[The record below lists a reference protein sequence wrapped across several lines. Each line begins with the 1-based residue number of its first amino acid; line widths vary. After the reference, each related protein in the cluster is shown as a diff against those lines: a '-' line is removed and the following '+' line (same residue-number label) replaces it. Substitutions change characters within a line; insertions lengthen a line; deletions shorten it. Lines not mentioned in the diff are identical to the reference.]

1 MQAGLY
7 VTLSAQVALERRL
20 TTIAANVA
28 NQSTPGYRA
37 EEIDFKSLVSKAG
50 SDPVA
55 FVSQGQSFIS
65 RKAGVP
71 IKTDNPLDVAV
82 QGEGWLGLQTPD
94 GTIYTKDGRM
104 RMDESGALVSVD
116 GYPVLDAGNS
126 AILLNP
132 EAGPP
137 MIAQDG
143 MITQNGHQIGAIGIF
158 SLAQDAKLTRY
169 NNSGVISD
177 KPATAELDFSN
188 NGIAQGFIE
197 GANIN
202 PVLEMAKLIQVSR
215 AFESIAS
222 ATEGSENSLKDAIK
236 TLGTNSSS

>member
-20 TTIAANVA
+20 TTIAANIA

-50 SDPVA
+50 ADRVA
-55 FVSQGQSFIS
+55 FVSEGESYIS
-65 RKAGVP
+65 RRAGVP
-71 IKTDNPLDVAV
+71 IKTDNPLDVAI
-82 QGEGWLGLQTPD
+82 QGQGWLALQTPD

-104 RMDESGALVSVD
+104 RMDGSGALASVD

-126 AILLNP
+126 AILLDP
-132 EAGPP
+132 EAGSPI
-137 MIAQDG
+137 IAQDG

-177 KPATAELDFSN
+177 KPATAELDFGN
-188 NGIAQGFIE
+188 NGMAQGFIE
-197 GANIN
+197 GANVN
-202 PVLEMAKLIQVSR
+202 PVLELAKLIQVSR

-222 ATEGSENSLKDAIK
+222 AIEGSESSLKDAIK
-236 TLGTNSSS
+236 TLGTNAPS